1 MAIVLFEPE
10 TSKLSEYEKDE
21 LMPVMVKSLQNKVG
35 KENAVTNCYMV
46 EKMQEHGY
54 KISEA
59 RVRKIVNYIRIHG
72 LIDRLMASNKGY
84 YITEDKNEMSNYIQ
98 SLIGREEAI
107 HEVRETMENQMEK
120 MTPTA

>member
-21 LMPVMVKSLQNKVG
+21 LMPVMVKCLQNKVG

-54 KISEA
+54 KISET
-59 RVRKIVNYIRIHG
+59 RVRKIINYIRIHG
-72 LIDRLMASNKGY
+72 LIEHLMASNKGY

-107 HEVRETMENQMEK
+107 HEVREAMENQMEK

>member
-1 MAIVLFEPE
+1 MAILLFEPD
-10 TSKLSEYEKDE
+10 TSKLSEYEMDE
-21 LMPVMVKSLQNKVG
+21 LMPVMVKCLQNKVG

-59 RVRKIVNYIRIHG
+59 RVRKIINYIRIHG

-84 YITEDKNEMSNYIQ
+84 YITEDKNEMWNYVQ

-107 HEVRETMENQMEK
+107 HEVRMAMENQMEK

>member
-1 MAIVLFEPE
+1 MAILLFEPE
-10 TSKLSEYEKDE
+10 TSKLSEYEMDE
-21 LMPVMVKSLQNKVG
+21 LMPVIVKCLQNKVG
-35 KENAVTNCYMV
+35 KENAVSNRFMV

-54 KISEA
+54 DISEV
-59 RVRKIVNYIRIHG
+59 RVRKIINYIRIHG
-72 LIDRLMASNKGY
+72 LIEHLMASNKGY

-107 HEVRETMENQMEK
+107 HEVREAMENQMEK

>member
-10 TSKLSEYEKDE
+10 TSKLSEYEMDE
-21 LMPVMVKSLQNKVG
+21 LMPVMVKCLQNKVG

-59 RVRKIVNYIRIHG
+59 RVRKIINYIRIHG

-84 YITEDKNEMSNYIQ
+84 YITEDKNEMWNYVQ

-107 HEVRETMENQMEK
+107 HEVRLAMESQLEK

>member
-1 MAIVLFEPE
+1 MAILLFEPD
-10 TSKLSEYEKDE
+10 TSKLSEYEMDE
-21 LMPVMVKSLQNKVG
+21 LMPVMVKCLQNKVG

-59 RVRKIVNYIRIHG
+59 RVRKIINYIRIHG

-84 YITEDKNEMSNYIQ
+84 YITEDENEMSNYIQ

-107 HEVRETMENQMEK
+107 HEVRMAMENQMEK

>member
-1 MAIVLFEPE
+1 MAIVLFEQE
-10 TSKLSEYEKDE
+10 TSKLSEYEMDE
-21 LMPVMVKSLQNKVG
+21 LMPVMVKCLQNKVG

-59 RVRKIVNYIRIHG
+59 RVRKIINYIRIHG

-84 YITEDKNEMSNYIQ
+84 YITEDKNEMWNYVQ

-107 HEVRETMENQMEK
+107 HEVRLAMESQLEK
-120 MTPTA
+120 MTPTV

>member
-1 MAIVLFEPE
+1 MAIVLFEQE
-10 TSKLSEYEKDE
+10 TSKLSEYEMDE
-21 LMPVMVKSLQNKVG
+21 LMPVMVKCLQNKVG

-59 RVRKIVNYIRIHG
+59 RVRKIINYIRIHG

-84 YITEDKNEMSNYIQ
+84 YITEDENEMSNYIQ

-107 HEVRETMENQMEK
+107 HEVRLAMESQLEK

>member
-1 MAIVLFEPE
+1 MALVLFEQE
-10 TSKLSEYEKDE
+10 TSKLSEYEMDE
-21 LMPVMVKSLQNKVG
+21 LMPVMVKCLQNKVG

-59 RVRKIVNYIRIHG
+59 RVRKIINYIRIHG
-72 LIDRLMASNKGY
+72 LIDRLMASSKGY
-84 YITEDKNEMSNYIQ
+84 YITEDKNEMWDYVQ

-107 HEVRETMENQMEK
+107 HEVRLAMESQLEK

>member
-10 TSKLSEYEKDE
+10 TSKLSEYEMDE
-21 LMPVMVKSLQNKVG
+21 LMPVMVKCLQNKVG

-59 RVRKIVNYIRIHG
+59 RVRKIINYVRTNGIIQC
-72 LIDRLMASNKGY
+72 LIASNKGY
-84 YITEDKNEMSNYIQ
+84 YITKDKSEMRDYCH
-98 SLIGREEAI
+98 SLFQRQEAI
-107 HEVRETMENQMEK
+107 EEVRLALESQMEK

>member
-1 MAIVLFEPE
+1 MALVLFEQE
-10 TSKLSEYEKDE
+10 TSKLSEYEMDE
-21 LMPVMVKSLQNKVG
+21 LMPVMVKCLQNKVG

-46 EKMQEHGY
+46 EKMQEYGY

-59 RVRKIVNYIRIHG
+59 RVRKIINYIRIHG
-72 LIDRLMASNKGY
+72 LIDRLMASSKGY
-84 YITEDKNEMSNYIQ
+84 YITEDKNEMWDYVQ

-107 HEVRETMENQMEK
+107 HEVRLAMESQLEK

>member
-1 MAIVLFEPE
+1 
-10 TSKLSEYEKDE
+10 
-21 LMPVMVKSLQNKVG
+21 MPVMVKCLQNKVG

-59 RVRKIVNYIRIHG
+59 RVRKIINYIRIHG

-84 YITEDKNEMSNYIQ
+84 YITEDENEMSNYIQ

-107 HEVRETMENQMEK
+107 HEVRLAMESQLEK